1 MRMYVQPKLLLW
13 LGRVNDMVKR
23 IGLNGDEAVA
33 LAVKQANVDVIAAY
47 PITPQTIIVERLSE
61 YVNNGEL
68 DAEFVPVESEH
79 SALST
84 VVGAALTGAR
94 VFTATASQGLAL
106 MYEIL
111 WIASS
116 LRLPIVMALAN
127 RAFSAP
133 INIHC
138 SHDDAMAARDAGWIE
153 LFSESVQEV
162 YDLTLQAF
170 MMVEDENIML
180 PAIVNL
186 DGFIL
191 SHSLADLYVFDDQE
205 VTNLLRKDRPLYKLP
220 IDFKKPATYGPLG
233 LYDYYMEIKKQ
244 QAVAMRNAYKYIK
257 EVFQK
262 YSEVSGREYSPVK
275 TYEVEDAEIVVIALG
290 SMAGNLRTI
299 AKSLRKRGKKVGVI
313 SLTLY
318 RPFPEDIILKTLKDI
333 NVVVVMDRFPNF
345 GAPGGPLFEDISA
358 TLYHLKKRPM
368 LLNVIYGLG
377 GRETSPKEIENIFER
392 ALKISKEGVMEEKEI
407 WVGVRE

>member
-1 MRMYVQPKLLLW
+1 
-13 LGRVNDMVKR
+13 MVKR

-33 LAVKQANVDVIAAY
+33 LAVKQVNVDVIAAY

-68 DAEFVPVESEH
+68 NAEFVPVESEH

-84 VVGAALTGAR
+84 VVGAALAGAR

-116 LRLPIVMALAN
+116 LRLPIVMAIAN

-138 SHDDAMAARDAGWIE
+138 SHDDAMAARDTGWIE
-153 LFSESVQEV
+153 LFSENVQEA

-170 MMVEDENIML
+170 MMTENDNVML

-191 SHSLADLYVFDDQE
+191 SHSLADLYVFDDHE
-205 VTNLLRKDRPLYKLP
+205 VAKLVRDERPIYKMS
-220 IDFKKPATYGPLG
+220 IDFKSPVTYGPLG

-244 QAVAMRNAYKYIK
+244 QAVAMRESYTYIK
-257 EVFQK
+257 NVFEK
-262 YSEVSGREYSPVK
+262 YTELSNRKYSPVK
-275 TYEVEDAEIVVIALG
+275 TYGIEDAEIVVMALG
-290 SMAGNLRTI
+290 SMAGNLRSI
-299 AKSLRKRGKKVGVI
+299 AKSLRKRGKKVGVV

-318 RPFPEDIILKTLKDI
+318 RPFPEDIIIDVLKNV

-345 GAPGGPLFEDISA
+345 GSPGGPLFKDVAAS
-358 TLYHLKKRPM
+358 LYHLKNRPL
-368 LLNVIYGLG
+368 LLNIIYGLG
-377 GRETSPKEIENIFER
+377 GRETSPKEIKNIFER
-392 ALKISKEGVMEEKEI
+392 ALEISKKGVVEEKEI

>member
-1 MRMYVQPKLLLW
+1 
-13 LGRVNDMVKR
+13 MVKR

-33 LAVKQANVDVIAAY
+33 LAVKQVNVDVIAAY

-68 DAEFVPVESEH
+68 NAEFVPVESEH

-84 VVGAALTGAR
+84 VVGAALAGAR

-116 LRLPIVMALAN
+116 LRLPIVMAIAN

-138 SHDDAMAARDAGWIE
+138 SHDDAMAARDTGWIE
-153 LFSESVQEV
+153 LFSENVQEA

-170 MMVEDENIML
+170 MMTENDNVML

-191 SHSLADLYVFDDQE
+191 SHSLADLYVFDDHE
-205 VTNLLRKDRPLYKLP
+205 VAKLVRDERPIYKMS
-220 IDFKKPATYGPLG
+220 IDFKSPVTYGPLG

-244 QAVAMRNAYKYIK
+244 QAVAMRESYTYIK
-257 EVFQK
+257 NVFEK
-262 YSEVSGREYSPVK
+262 YTELSNRKYSPVK
-275 TYEVEDAEIVVIALG
+275 TYGIEDAEIVVMALG
-290 SMAGNLRTI
+290 SMAG
-299 AKSLRKRGKKVGVI
+299 
-313 SLTLY
+313 
-318 RPFPEDIILKTLKDI
+318 
-333 NVVVVMDRFPNF
+333 
-345 GAPGGPLFEDISA
+345 
-358 TLYHLKKRPM
+358 
-368 LLNVIYGLG
+368 
-377 GRETSPKEIENIFER
+377 
-392 ALKISKEGVMEEKEI
+392 
-407 WVGVRE
+407 